1 MGLTNWVKLE
11 VTPDP
16 RYLWPDGDETL
27 KATRILVQEGF
38 VVLPYIGPDPVLAR
52 KLEDAGA
59 AAVMPL
65 AAPIGSNRGLR
76 SADTLRMIIEQ
87 AGVPVVIDA
96 GLGSPSDAARAMELG
111 AGAVMVNT
119 AISAS
124 GDPVRL
130 AEAFKLAV
138 RAGRLAFLGGL
149 APQGGAAKPS
159 SPTEW
164 LVK

>member
-1 MGLTNWVKLE
+1 
-11 VTPDP
+11 
-16 RYLWPDGDETL
+16 
-27 KATRILVQEGF
+27 
-38 VVLPYIGPDPVLAR
+38 
-52 KLEDAGA
+52 
-59 AAVMPL
+59 
-65 AAPIGSNRGLR
+65 
-76 SADTLRMIIEQ
+76 
-87 AGVPVVIDA
+87 
-96 GLGSPSDAARAMELG
+96 
-111 AGAVMVNT
+111 MVNT

-159 SPTEW
+159 SPTDW